1 MAKNIKYIQSR
12 QNQGKPAN
20 RATSSNG
27 PISGVAS
34 IQTIMNRKNNSKKSM
49 KSQGVGKRKQ
59 LNLKESSISDYK
71 MGGISLNLNGSL
83 P

>member
-1 MAKNIKYIQSR
+1 
-12 QNQGKPAN
+12 
-20 RATSSNG
+20 
-27 PISGVAS
+27 
-34 IQTIMNRKNNSKKSM
+34 MNRKNNSKKSM
-49 KSQGVGKRKQ
+49 KSQAVGKRKQ